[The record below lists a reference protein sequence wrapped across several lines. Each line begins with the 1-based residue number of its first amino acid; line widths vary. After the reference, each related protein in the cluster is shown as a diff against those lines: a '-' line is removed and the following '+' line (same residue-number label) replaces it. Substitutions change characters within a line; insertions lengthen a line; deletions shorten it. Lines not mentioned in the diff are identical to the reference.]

1 MEKSLEMLAKESDI
15 VLLDG
20 SLFTLDQETRLGY
33 HTSPFSLILGAA
45 DRFHDLSSDRLY
57 KQYAYIRDLKKCVAS
72 NENIHTSVP
81 LLLDYR
87 RFLRHCSLKLSNFR
101 TNSHGKKGKKEELL
115 QKIIQTHEELY
126 ALLFS
131 RSKQFGESTL
141 IAEYMCNLQ
150 LHRRELFQGNT
161 LERTSFADASIVADA
176 CLLVQ
181 NYTSVPIVTID
192 YDIAHICSHFGGL
205 VKKRRV
211 PEYIFRYIPR
221 GVKGVAVYFPTDSW
235 VDSFETIPLADF
247 LGKKSSETDFSI
259 RNAEHQ

>member
-101 TNSHGKKGKKEELL
+101 TNSHGQKGKKEKRPDRLL
-115 QKIIQTHEELY
+115 ENAAYLN
-126 ALLFS
+126 ALHFY
-131 RSKQFGESTL
+131 R
-141 IAEYMCNLQ
+141 I
-150 LHRRELFQGNT
+150 
-161 LERTSFADASIVADA
+161 
-176 CLLVQ
+176 LV
-181 NYTSVPIVTID
+181 
-192 YDIAHICSHFGGL
+192 
-205 VKKRRV
+205 
-211 PEYIFRYIPR
+211 
-221 GVKGVAVYFPTDSW
+221 
-235 VDSFETIPLADF
+235 
-247 LGKKSSETDFSI
+247 
-259 RNAEHQ
+259 